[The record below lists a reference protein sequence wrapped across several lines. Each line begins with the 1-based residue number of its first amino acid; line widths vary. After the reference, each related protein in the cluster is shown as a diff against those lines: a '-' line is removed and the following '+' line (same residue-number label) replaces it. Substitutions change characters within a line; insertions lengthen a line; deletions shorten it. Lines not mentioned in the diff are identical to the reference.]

1 MYLVMRKF
9 LFLTLG
15 LCVALMSM
23 ANQAEATAL
32 RGTGTRLTQTR
43 GTASTSTAPRL
54 SSSNDMLGTR
64 IAIGECYAFDEET
77 GVMDTVPINMG
88 WKTALVAEE
97 PEDIEYLTLQDL
109 YGDYDFPIDLDVEN
123 RTAVMYYNY
132 SSQYSTSVRKG
143 HYQYDTVW
151 TVTPI
156 RWEVFMGEEQS
167 YPDEKIGSIL
177 EDGSITF
184 DGDFV
189 FLTEVIASK
198 TLVTN
203 YQKVSQDTACFVSP
217 VYRSLRLMVP
227 NGIHKFN
234 VQTRGMESL
243 GTGVLSRLI
252 QLSSANLLGS
262 WFTGGSAS
270 TLGNGGIIGKPID
283 PRKPNQPSQP
293 KLQSARQ
300 VHGSFQ
306 LEPGSITPAIGPR
319 EEPVYMYQ
327 ADDSTV
333 MVYNLFGG
341 GITSNVLK
349 VHDDGTVAFEPQMI
363 GTDNQGFYYNGSS
376 QDGQIELGNTGSVQS
391 DSIVWNKT
399 VPVYEDGEVALV
411 VFDDNRL
418 YFTDDNR
425 FVYQKSVPPVITT
438 EQTDDAVII
447 TASADESVI
456 VLMTADG
463 TVVDNPYNVERGPVD
478 QTVCVKA
485 SAQQYGKLP
494 SDWVT
499 LEVPVPARVYKPGD
513 VNRDGRVSIKDVTEL
528 IDMLLSG
535 EGD

>member
-1 MYLVMRKF
+1 MRKF

-32 RGTGTRLTQTR
+32 RGTGTRLTPTR
-43 GTASTSTAPRL
+43 GTASTSGTPRL

-77 GVMDTVPINMG
+77 GVMDTVPINIG
-88 WKTALVAEE
+88 WKTSLVVEE
-97 PEDIEYLTLQDL
+97 SEDIEYMTLQDL
-109 YGDYDFPIDLDVEN
+109 YGGYDFPIDLDVEN
-123 RTAVMYYNY
+123 GTAVMYYNY
-132 SSQYSTSVRKG
+132 SSQCSASVRKG
-143 HYQYDTVW
+143 YYQYDTVW

-156 RWEVFMGEEQS
+156 RWEVFMGDGQS
-167 YPDEKIGSIL
+167 YPDEKMGTIL
-177 EDGSITF
+177 EDGSIIF

-189 FLTEVIASK
+189 FLTQVFTSK
-198 TLVTN
+198 TMVTQN
-203 YQKVSQDTACFVSP
+203 LKLSEDTACFVSP
-217 VYRSLRLMVP
+217 VYRGLWLMVP
-227 NGIHKFN
+227 NGIHSFD
-234 VQTRGMESL
+234 V
-243 GTGVLSRLI
+243 
-252 QLSSANLLGS
+252 QLSGLEEKNLGS
-262 WFTGGSAS
+262 DVLTRLNQLIYGNMISAWLVGGSAS
-270 TLGNGGIIGKPID
+270 TLGVGGIIGKPID
-283 PRKPNQPSQP
+283 PRKPYQPSQP

-333 MVYNLFGG
+333 IVYNLFGA
-341 GITSNVLK
+341 GITSNVMK

-363 GTDNQGFYYNGSS
+363 GTDSQGTYYNGSS
-376 QDGQIELGNTGSVQS
+376 QDDQIELGNTGSVQS

-463 TVVDNPYNVERGPVD
+463 TVVDNPYNVERGSVD

-499 LEVPVPARVYKPGD
+499 LEVPVPARVYKAGD